1 LHMIYT
7 TVLLLVLACIL
18 LGSYLLHFLLDRLRI
33 PNLLAPLLIGLV
45 SQLLPYQEAVGA
57 AVASNIF
64 HELGQLGVM
73 LLLFVVGLQIETG
86 KLRELSG
93 NIVALTVLNLGISS
107 ILGSLVLISF
117 GYPAIISA
125 LVATALATV
134 AEATVAPILDE
145 LGIIKTRIANLILG
159 SGIIDDVAEVGIA
172 SLASVIV
179 GKSATTYPSTLA
191 IGLAIILVL
200 AFAFHRVFIPFLCRK
215 DIEHKSVQLFLL
227 MSGTLSLFTAISQA
241 FGLGVLLGAIVAG
254 MVFQR
259 FLRETGNSENGL
271 AILRP
276 VAYGLLGPV
285 FFFEIGYG
293 VSLQGLAST
302 LVLTGL
308 LLAANFIG
316 KFLAVLIMRGMVQLS
331 WREIFVIGLG
341 LSTKFSMG
349 IIPIQIFYSAKLI
362 DQNVFSSFVAVSA
375 ITTMIIPFALA
386 SAMNRWKEYFVT

>member
-45 SQLLPYQEAVGA
+45 SQLLPYQDVVGG

-73 LLLFVVGLQIETG
+73 LLLFVVGLQIDTG

-107 ILGSLVLISF
+107 ILGSLVLIFF

-134 AEATVAPILDE
+134 AEATVAPILGE

-179 GKSATTYPSTLA
+179 GKGATTHASALV
-191 IGLAIILVL
+191 IGLAITLVL
-200 AFAFHRVFIPFLCRK
+200 ALTFHKVFIPFLCSK
-215 DIEHKSVQLFLL
+215 DIGHKSVQLFLL

-259 FLRETGNSENGL
+259 FLRETGNNENGL

-276 VAYGLLGPV
+276 VAYGLLGPI

-293 VSLQGLAST
+293 VSLQGLTST
-302 LVLTGL
+302 LLLTGL

-316 KFLAVLIMRGMVQLS
+316 KFLAVLIIRGMVQLS

-386 SAMNRWKEYFVT
+386 SVMNRWKEYFVT

>member
-1 LHMIYT
+1 M
-7 TVLLLVLACIL
+7 
-18 LGSYLLHFLLDRLRI
+18 FWR
-33 PNLLAPLLIGLV
+33 
-45 SQLLPYQEAVGA
+45 
-57 AVASNIF
+57 
-64 HELGQLGVM
+64 
-73 LLLFVVGLQIETG
+73 LLF
-86 KLRELSG
+86 
-93 NIVALTVLNLGISS
+93 
-107 ILGSLVLISF
+107 
-117 GYPAIISA
+117 
-125 LVATALATV
+125 
-134 AEATVAPILDE
+134 
-145 LGIIKTRIANLILG
+145 
-159 SGIIDDVAEVGIA
+159 
-172 SLASVIV
+172 
-179 GKSATTYPSTLA
+179 
-191 IGLAIILVL
+191 
-200 AFAFHRVFIPFLCRK
+200 RVFIPFLCRK

-259 FLRETGNSENGL
+259 LLRETGNSENGL

>member
-1 LHMIYT
+1 MQVIYT

-45 SQLLPYQEAVGA
+45 SQLLPYQEAVDA

-107 ILGSLVLISF
+107 ILGSLVLIFF

-179 GKSATTYPSTLA
+179 GKGATTYPSTLA

-259 FLRETGNSENGL
+259 FLRETGNSGNGL

-386 SAMNRWKEYFVT
+386 SAMNRWKEYLVT